1 MKLVHLTD
9 PHLTTPPPMG
19 SLLGRSHGGK
29 RFLGYLSWSRKR
41 RHSLRRIWLDS
52 LQEEL
57 SRLAPD
63 LIVVT
68 GDLTQIGTPEEIDE
82 ARRWLNELA
91 PRERIAFVP
100 GNHDSY
106 AAESW
111 PALEAA
117 WADYLPPGGARDYPA
132 IRQEGGVAL
141 FGLSSAVPTAPLS
154 AAGRLGPE
162 QLHALE
168 RGLEARADSFRL
180 LYLHHPPLPGMI
192 QWRKRLTDAPALAE
206 VLRRQPVD
214 LVLHG
219 HRHRNQR
226 SEQLGAR
233 IFCTAPAS
241 AEQASFRAFE
251 IAPEDDGWIVEM
263 SRHERANGAFEVLE
277 TECWRVERR
286 VSGRG

>member
-41 RHSLRRIWLDS
+41 RHSLRRIWLDG
-52 LQEEL
+52 LQAEL

-68 GDLTQIGTPEEIDE
+68 GDLTQIGTVEEIEE
-82 ARRWLNELA
+82 ARDWLDQLA
-91 PRERIAFVP
+91 PAERIAFVP

-111 PALEAA
+111 SNLEAK
-117 WADYLPPGGARDYPA
+117 WADYLPPGGAKDFPI
-132 IRQEGGVAL
+132 IRQEGGVTL

-154 AAGRLGPE
+154 AAGRLGVE
-162 QLHALE
+162 QLNALE
-168 RGLEARADSFRL
+168 QGLEAHANSFRL

-206 VLRRQPVD
+206 LLERQPVD

-226 SEQLGAR
+226 SERLGAKV
-233 IFCTAPAS
+233 FCTAPAS
-241 AEQASFRAFE
+241 AERASFRAFE
-251 IAPEDDGWIVEM
+251 IERDAEGWNVAM
-263 SRHERANGAFEVLE
+263 SRYERAEDGFEIQE
-277 TECWRVERR
+277 SESWHAR
-286 VSGRG
+286 GRA